1 MSKLEKYDNIH
12 LKDIV
17 RSFKIHGNASLTFQ
31 PLLSLN
37 IMSNCETFPDKILS
51 IQIYGCL
58 YIWLFIHLSNSV
70 TFPDNKKYV
79 FFLKKNL
86 LIKNF

>member
-17 RSFKIHGNASLTFQ
+17 RSFKIHGNASPTFR
-31 PLLSLN
+31 PLWSLN

-51 IQIYGCL
+51 IQFYGL
-58 YIWLFIHLSNSV
+58 YTHLSNSV
-70 TFPDNKKYV
+70 TFSDKNTLFKQIW
-79 FFLKKNL
+79 FFFKKNL
-86 LIKNF
+86 SIKDF

>member
-17 RSFKIHGNASLTFQ
+17 RSFKIHGNASLTFR
-31 PLLSLN
+31 PLWSLN

-51 IQIYGCL
+51 IQIYGL
-58 YIWLFIHLSNSV
+58 YTHLSNSV
-70 TFPDNKKYV
+70 TIPDNKKYV